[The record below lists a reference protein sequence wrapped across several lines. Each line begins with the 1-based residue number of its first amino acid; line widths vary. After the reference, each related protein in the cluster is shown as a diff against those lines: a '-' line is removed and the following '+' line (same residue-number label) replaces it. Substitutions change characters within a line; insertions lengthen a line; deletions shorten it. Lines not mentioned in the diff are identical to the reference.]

1 MKVVYA
7 DNKRVSVACSNFLEA
22 KFYTGEVGPV
32 EVVMRPEKGKQKDK
46 LQEED

>member
-1 MKVVYA
+1 MEVVYA
-7 DNKRVSVACSNFLEA
+7 DNKPFVACSNFLEA